1 MPKYYA
7 RARWLDARSAVI
19 AANNGVRVPE
29 TMRIEAAKTREAA
42 SEGAHVCA

>member
-7 RARWLDARSAVI
+7 RSAVT

-29 TMRIEAAKTREAA
+29 TIRIEAAKTREAA